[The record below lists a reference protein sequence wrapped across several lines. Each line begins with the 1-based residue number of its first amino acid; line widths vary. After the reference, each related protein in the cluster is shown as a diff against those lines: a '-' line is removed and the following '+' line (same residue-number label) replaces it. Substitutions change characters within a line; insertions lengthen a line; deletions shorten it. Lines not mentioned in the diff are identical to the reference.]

1 MALNKCTLLFK
12 EAKPNLEKHI
22 QKDLKKKKK
31 RADRRRIECSSN
43 VRYSQVYSKCN
54 KCSTFKAFEE
64 TSGIIKEEETEEESD
79 QI

>member
-1 MALNKCTLLFK
+1 MGLNKCTLLFK

-22 QKDLKKKKK
+22 QKDKKK
-31 RADRRRIECSSN
+31 ANGRRIECSSN
-43 VRYSQVYSKCN
+43 VPFSQVYSTCN

-64 TSGIIKEEETEEESD
+64 TSGIIKEEEAEEESD